1 MVYRLSKRIQKF
13 AEKIEEKDAKRN
25 KRILESH
32 AKLIKKRKAMKC
44 KKSIRSA
51 TKQAILSK
59 VKTHYSLTGGLSI
72 GESSSSDCG
81 MDQHN
86 SSNLIVIRAK
96 NFDFYRKTQKPCRI

>member
-13 AEKIEEKDAKRN
+13 VEKIEEKDAKRN

-44 KKSIRSA
+44 KKSISS
-51 TKQAILSK
+51 TTLTAILSK
-59 VKTHYSLTGGLSI
+59 MKTDDSSTGGLST
-72 GESSSSDCG
+72 GEASSSDCG
-81 MDQHN
+81 MEEQN
-86 SSNLIVIRAK
+86 SSYFIVRAK